1 MDNELFTSI
10 CNGDIQNSIMI
21 STKIIFL
28 HESIDM
34 LENVYINIC
43 AYIGSFISLYDISKL
58 TDIYSSLK
66 NIIENE
72 KLIIKDIYIII
83 SKMCILCDIYNKHP
97 NARCGNMSIKVLKD
111 KISILFNSNE
121 LKLSHNGVMRFD
133 GILPPCDHEN
143 YNLAIKIVAIII
155 KTIKSTDDISVD
167 EGNMLVDI
175 SNKLRHIID
184 YILRTKFKFETK
196 FYSSDNDN
204 AWFLWGVFCVL
215 YKNKIFDDAFW
226 LYNYEYKKKYRSKR
240 VGILWSLPII
250 SIYIHK
256 SDISKGWSSKE
267 NNVIAKIEEISIN
280 LYNELRRKIIKDNPD
295 KFEKKNKDEV
305 DKYDG
310 LKYILNFV
318 PVVNYINDKSNDNMS
333 YQNSSQINAKIKE
346 DIRHIS
352 Y

>member
-1 MDNELFTSI
+1 MDNELSTSI
-10 CNGDIQNSIMI
+10 SNGDIQNSIMI

-28 HESIDM
+28 YESIEI

-66 NIIENE
+66 DIIENE
-72 KLIIKDIYIII
+72 KLVIKDVYIII

-111 KISILFNSNE
+111 KISTLFNSNE

-133 GILPPCDHEN
+133 GILPPHDHEN

-167 EGNMLVDI
+167 EGNILVDI

-184 YILRTKFKFETK
+184 YILRTKYKFETK

-215 YKNKIFDDAFW
+215 YKNKIFNDAFW

-240 VGILWSLPII
+240 IGILWSLPII
-250 SIYIHK
+250 SIYTHK
-256 SDISKGWSSKE
+256 TDISKGWSSKE

-280 LYNELRRKIIKDNPD
+280 LYNELRRKIIKENPE

-318 PVVNYINDKSNDNMS
+318 PVVDYINDKNNDNS
-333 YQNSSQINAKIKE
+333 VYQNSSQINTKIKE
-346 DIRHIS
+346 ETRHIS

>member
-1 MDNELFTSI
+1 MESELFTSI

-28 HESIDM
+28 HENIDI

-58 TDIYSSLK
+58 IDIYSSLK
-66 NIIENE
+66 NIIESE

-83 SKMCILCDIYNKHP
+83 SKMCIICDIYNKHP

-111 KISILFNSNE
+111 KISTLFNNND
-121 LKLSHNGVMRFD
+121 LKLSQNGIMRFD
-133 GILPPCDHEN
+133 GILPPHDQEN

-155 KTIKSTDDISVD
+155 KTIKSTDDISID
-167 EGNMLVDI
+167 DGDALVDI

-184 YILRTKFKFETK
+184 YILRTKYKFETK

-204 AWFLWGVFCVL
+204 AWFLWGVFSVL
-215 YKNKIFDDAFW
+215 YNNKIFDDAFW

-240 VGILWSLPII
+240 IGILWSLPII
-250 SIYIHK
+250 SIYTHK
-256 SDISKGWSSKE
+256 SDISKGWNSKE
-267 NNVIAKIEEISIN
+267 TAVIAKIEEISIN
-280 LYNELRRKIIKDNPD
+280 LYNELRRKIIKENPD

-310 LKYILNFV
+310 LKYILNYV
-318 PVVNYINDKSNDNMS
+318 PAIDNRVDKTKETLS
-333 YQNSSQINAKIKE
+333 YQNTAKHKE
-346 DIRHIS
+346 EIRQIS